1 MTTQN
6 NQLQNQ
12 EEEVVKITV
21 DDVGETDQPSDLANT
36 DSNTPAPSTGNEPAP
51 TDDQGQEPAPAD
63 NRQLDQNGN
72 PVNEDEAEP
81 ADNDQG
87 GQDES
92 GIIDTIRDK
101 IGIELETNEFPET
114 EEGVAQFA
122 TRAAEQI
129 AQQEFQR
136 IVNSDQLVRDVIEYQ
151 NNGGDPRELLYAK
164 YPQTDYTQVEIEND
178 NPEQHKQI
186 VKDYYK
192 ELGETEE
199 DISELI
205 SDLEQAG
212 KLSDRAQKS
221 LTKLAHNQKER
232 AKKLKEQREQEE
244 QKRQQEAKEFWDNI
258 WNDISKKKD
267 INGIQMPESEKRA
280 FFEYIS
286 SPVTQDG
293 MAKADVDRQQRDIDT
308 QMMHDYIDYLANVKG
323 LTLKQLISRST
334 TNSAARTLRQ
344 KLNQEKENDKGG
356 GQNPGD
362 ENRGQTGNEE
372 PDMEALYQQTAQQQ

>member
-92 GIIDTIRDK
+92 GIIDTIRGK
-101 IGIELETNEFPET
+101 IGIELETSEFPET

>member
-21 DDVGETDQPSDLANT
+21 DDVGEADQPSDLANT

-72 PVNEDEAEP
+72 PVNEDEGEP